1 MLFERLEVF
10 GSQMVGVY
18 CSASNEYAL
27 VPTGVKEK
35 VKKAIEKTLDVETI
49 DITIGDSVLVGCLSE
64 INENGILV
72 SDIAGKEEIDKLK
85 DKTGLDVGIL
95 SEGMNTSG
103 NLVLANESHALVHPD
118 LDNKYLETIKNVL
131 EIEVIKTS
139 ISGIK
144 NVGAAGV
151 VTNNGI
157 LLHPMVSEK
166 ELKEI
171 SEKFKLKAEVGTFG
185 YGMPMVGSGVVANNN
200 GFLTGNKTTGPELG
214 RIEEALF

>member
-72 SDIAGKEEIDKLK
+72 SDIAGKKEIDKLK

-103 NLVLANESHALVHPD
+103 NLVLANDSHALVHPE
-118 LDNKYLETIKNVL
+118 LDNKYLEIIKNVL
-131 EIEVIKTS
+131 GIEVIKTS

-171 SEKFKLKAEVGTFG
+171 SEKFKLNAEVGTFG